1 MSTLRDY
8 GTLNPK
14 PRHVVIEDGAAKRWS
29 IDGFVGL
36 IRVRG
41 GDNSMTI
48 DGRVQSA
55 MDAFSDYRD
64 ALGRFGE
71 NLGGDNR
78 RNTEYCGQGHKGK
91 TRRTRRPPKGCSA
104 CSGRR

>member
-8 GTLNPK
+8 GTLNPR

-29 IDGFVGL
+29 IDGFVSL

-41 GDNSMTI
+41 GDDSLAI

-71 NLGGDNR
+71 NLGGIIDRTQKAVDGAIRGNAAYKAAAKKLLGMFR
-78 RNTEYCGQGHKGK
+78 R
-91 TRRTRRPPKGCSA
+91 R
-104 CSGRR
+104 